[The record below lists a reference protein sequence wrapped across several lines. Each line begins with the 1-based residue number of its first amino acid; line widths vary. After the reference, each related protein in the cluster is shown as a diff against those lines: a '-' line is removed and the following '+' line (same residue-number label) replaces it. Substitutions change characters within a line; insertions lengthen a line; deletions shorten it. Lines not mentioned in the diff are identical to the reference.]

1 MVRGKMLIPR
11 FSIRQF
17 LHREQF
23 SKQPMLLF
31 APKNVLVCERQ
42 LSSSGVLAQRGQ
54 QRREDR
60 DEGQRGLSAATIL
73 EDEKRGVFRVI
84 DISPA
89 KREER
94 KRFKRFG
101 EDDPVPPPR
110 AASMLPTQRWG
121 DVWPAAR
128 TFHPAV
134 VPLPVRQGVTQT
146 KQQTQ
151 PGKYANTELMKVVNF
166 LHLTPP
172 VVSQHC
178 AAIAKFCTPWPK
190 GLETEEDVEKHFPL
204 TVVTSDHLHS
214 SSSVRD
220 RRARIVTL
228 SFNVDKLDMD
238 EHARDK
244 FTRLV
249 GDRIDEE
256 TGVVTLTADRCP
268 YRGQNMDYAHYLL
281 TALYHESWRVE
292 EWEKKEQADME
303 VFEVE
308 GDEGQERVALKELLN
323 EGENEERLARYR
335 EEVRIKM
342 GLPPLSR
349 EAEIV
354 S

>member
-1 MVRGKMLIPR
+1 M
-11 FSIRQF
+11 
-17 LHREQF
+17 
-23 SKQPMLLF
+23 
-31 APKNVLVCERQ
+31 
-42 LSSSGVLAQRGQ
+42 
-54 QRREDR
+54 
-60 DEGQRGLSAATIL
+60 
-73 EDEKRGVFRVI
+73 
-84 DISPA
+84 
-89 KREER
+89 
-94 KRFKRFG
+94 
-101 EDDPVPPPR
+101 
-110 AASMLPTQRWG
+110 
-121 DVWPAAR
+121 
-128 TFHPAV
+128 
-134 VPLPVRQGVTQT
+134 
-146 KQQTQ
+146 
-151 PGKYANTELMKVVNF
+151 VNF

-190 GLETEEDVEKHFPL
+190 GLETDEVILIHILIVYDNVERSKDVEKHFPL

-228 SFNVDKLDMD
+228 TFNVDKLDMD

-249 GDRIDEE
+249 GERMDEE

-308 GDEGQERVALKELLN
+308 GDEERVALKELLN
-323 EGENEERLARYR
+323 EGENEARLARYR
-335 EEVRIKM
+335 EEVRVKL

-354 S
+354 A

>member
-1 MVRGKMLIPR
+1 MLY
-11 FSIRQF
+11 
-17 LHREQF
+17 
-23 SKQPMLLF
+23 
-31 APKNVLVCERQ
+31 NVE
-42 LSSSGVLAQRGQ
+42 
-54 QRREDR
+54 
-60 DEGQRGLSAATIL
+60 
-73 EDEKRGVFRVI
+73 
-84 DISPA
+84 
-89 KREER
+89 
-94 KRFKRFG
+94 
-101 EDDPVPPPR
+101 
-110 AASMLPTQRWG
+110 
-121 DVWPAAR
+121 
-128 TFHPAV
+128 
-134 VPLPVRQGVTQT
+134 
-146 KQQTQ
+146 
-151 PGKYANTELMKVVNF
+151 
-166 LHLTPP
+166 HL
-172 VVSQHC
+172 
-178 AAIAKFCTPWPK
+178 K
-190 GLETEEDVEKHFPL
+190 DVEKHFPL

-228 SFNVDKLDMD
+228 TFNVDKLDMD

-249 GDRIDEE
+249 GERLDEE

-308 GDEGQERVALKELLN
+308 GDEGHERVALRELLN

-335 EEVRIKM
+335 EEVRVKL

-354 S
+354 A